1 MTNIN
6 NKIWSVS
13 FIFVTVANAL
23 VFMIFEML
31 LPTLPLFVTELGG
44 GASQVGL
51 VTGVFMLSAILIR
64 PFAGLLVTKFD
75 KKLLLIFGILIIAL
89 STGAYYLSNTISML
103 LVIRLIHGAGFGLA
117 TTYFATLAAEIVP
130 NERRGEG
137 IGYFGV
143 GETVAISVGPMI
155 GIMTLEFY
163 DFQRLFFGGM
173 AVLFLALIMA
183 IFIKRE
189 PKEKKLDKQET
200 VVVKFKLLEKRV
212 LFPALLIF
220 LIGIAAGGIMS
231 FFSLYAIERGFTQVG
246 LFFLLIAAAS
256 FIIRLLS
263 GKLFDVYGPSII
275 LIPGSILSI
284 IGLIILYVAG
294 SDIMFFIAAIFYGF
308 GFGAIFPAIQT
319 WCMNLVEEHEH
330 EDAMASFFN
339 FFDLGIG
346 GGSFIL
352 GLIAT
357 LASYQAV
364 YLVASIVYGVVLGI
378 YVVYFVIK
386 RQQQNKP
393 INDQVDHQG
402 IYS

>member
-1 MTNIN
+1 MTTMN
-6 NKIWSVS
+6 NKIWSLS
-13 FIFVTVANAL
+13 FIFVVISNSL

-31 LPTLPLFVTELGG
+31 LPTLPLFVTALGG

-51 VTGVFMLSAILIR
+51 VTGIFMLSAILIR
-64 PFAGLLVTKFD
+64 PFAGMLATKFD
-75 KKLLLIFGILIIAL
+75 KKLLLILGILIIAL
-89 STGAYYLSNTISML
+89 STGAYYLSSNISTL
-103 LVIRLIHGAGFGLA
+103 LIIRLIHGAGFGLA

-130 NERRGEG
+130 KDRRGEG

-155 GIMTLEFY
+155 GIMTLELY

-173 AVLFLALIMA
+173 AVLFLAVIMA
-183 IFIKRE
+183 VFIKRA
-189 PKEKKLDKQET
+189 PKGRELDKQ
-200 VVVKFKLLEKRV
+200 VSGKFKLLEKRV
-212 LFPALLIF
+212 LFPAFLIF

-231 FFSLYAIERGFTQVG
+231 FFSLYAIEKDFTQVG
-246 LFFLLIAAAS
+246 FFFLLIAAAS

-263 GKLFDVYGPSII
+263 GKLFDKYGPSII

-284 IGLIILYVAG
+284 IGLVILYVAV
-294 SDIMFFIAAIFYGF
+294 SDSMFLIAATFYGF
-308 GFGAIFPAIQT
+308 GFGAIFPAVQT

-352 GLIAT
+352 GLVAT
-357 LASYQAV
+357 VASYQAV
-364 YLVASIVYGVVLGI
+364 YLVAIIVYGMVLVI
-378 YVVYFVIK
+378 YVVYVVTK
-386 RQQQNKP
+386 GTLKKTC
-393 INDQVDHQG
+393 QVDNQA
-402 IYS
+402 I

>member
-1 MTNIN
+1 MTTIN
-6 NKIWSVS
+6 NKIWSLS
-13 FIFVTVANAL
+13 FIFVVISNAL

-31 LPTLPLFVTELGG
+31 LPTLPLFVTALGG

-51 VTGVFMLSAILIR
+51 VTGIFMLSAILIR
-64 PFAGLLVTKFD
+64 PFAGMLAKKID
-75 KKLLLIFGILIIAL
+75 KKILLILGILIIAL
-89 STGAYYLSNTISML
+89 STGAYYLSSSISTL
-103 LVIRLIHGAGFGLA
+103 LLIRLIHGAGFGLA
-117 TTYFATLAAEIVP
+117 TTYFATLAAEIIP
-130 NERRGEG
+130 KDRRGEG

-155 GIMTLEFY
+155 GIMTLELY

-173 AVLFLALIMA
+173 AGLFLAVIMA
-183 IFIKRE
+183 IFIKRA
-189 PKEKKLDKQET
+189 PKEKELDKQ
-200 VVVKFKLLEKRV
+200 VSGKFKLLEKRV

-231 FFSLYAIERGFTQVG
+231 FFSLYAIERDFTQVG

-263 GKLFDVYGPSII
+263 GKLFDQYGPSII

-284 IGLIILYVAG
+284 VGLIILYVAVND
-294 SDIMFFIAAIFYGF
+294 SMFLIAAIFYGF
-308 GFGAIFPAIQT
+308 GFGAIFPAVQT

-352 GLIAT
+352 GLVAT
-357 LASYQAV
+357 VTSYQTV
-364 YLVASIVYGVVLGI
+364 YLVASIVYGMVLVI
-378 YVVYFVIK
+378 YVVYVAVK
-386 RQQQNKP
+386 GKPNKH
-393 INDQVDHQG
+393 NGKSVQVDNQV
-402 IYS
+402 I

>member
-1 MTNIN
+1 MTTIN
-6 NKIWSVS
+6 NKIWSFS
-13 FIFVTVANAL
+13 FIFVLVSNAL

-31 LPTLPLFVTELGG
+31 LPTLPLFVTSIGG

-51 VTGVFMLSAILIR
+51 VTGIFMLSAIIIR
-64 PFAGLLVTKFD
+64 PFAGILATKFD
-75 KKLLLIFGILIIAL
+75 KKLLLILGILTIGL
-89 STGAYYLSNTISML
+89 STGAYYLSSSISTL
-103 LVIRLIHGAGFGLA
+103 LLIRLIHGAGFGLV
-117 TTYFATLAAEIVP
+117 TTYFATLAAEIIP
-130 NERRGEG
+130 KDRRGEG

-155 GIMTLEFY
+155 GIMTLELY

-173 AVLFLALIMA
+173 AVIFLAVIMA
-183 IFIKRE
+183 IFIKRA
-189 PKEKKLDKQET
+189 PQGKERDQQ
-200 VVVKFKLLEKRV
+200 VSGKFKLLEKRV

-284 IGLIILYVAG
+284 IGLIILYVAV
-294 SDIMFFIAAIFYGF
+294 SNSMFLIAATFYGF

-319 WCMNLVEEHEH
+319 WCMNLVGEHEH
-330 EDAMASFFN
+330 EDAMATFFN

-352 GLIAT
+352 GLVAT
-357 LASYQAV
+357 VSSYQAV
-364 YLVASIVYGVVLGI
+364 YLVASIVYGVVLVI
-378 YVVYFVIK
+378 YLIYFVMK
-386 RQQQNKP
+386 GQLNKHRKSEV
-393 INDQVDHQG
+393 ITNQAN
-402 IYS
+402 Y

>member
-1 MTNIN
+1 MTTIN
-6 NKIWSVS
+6 KKVWSLS
-13 FIFVTVANAL
+13 FIFVVISNAL

-31 LPTLPLFVTELGG
+31 LPTLPLFVTSLGG

-51 VTGVFMLSAILIR
+51 VTGIFMLSAILIR
-64 PFAGLLVTKFD
+64 PFAGMLATKFD
-75 KKLLLIFGILIIAL
+75 KKILLILGILIIAL
-89 STGAYYLSNTISML
+89 STGAYYLSSNISTL
-103 LVIRLIHGAGFGLA
+103 LLIRLIHGAGFGLA
-117 TTYFATLAAEIVP
+117 TTYFATLAAEIIP
-130 NERRGEG
+130 KDRRGEG

-155 GIMTLEFY
+155 GIMKLELY

-173 AVLFLALIMA
+173 AVLFLAVIMA
-183 IFIKRE
+183 IFIKRA
-189 PKEKKLDKQET
+189 PKGKELDKQ
-200 VVVKFKLLEKRV
+200 VSGKFKLLEKRV

-231 FFSLYAIERGFTQVG
+231 FFSLYAIERDFTQVG

-263 GKLFDVYGPSII
+263 GKLFDKYGPSII

-284 IGLIILYVAG
+284 IGLILLYVAAND
-294 SDIMFFIAAIFYGF
+294 SMFLIAAIFYGF
-308 GFGAIFPAIQT
+308 GFGAIFPAVQT

-346 GGSFIL
+346 GGSFVL
-352 GLIAT
+352 GLVAT
-357 LASYQAV
+357 VTSYQTV
-364 YLVASIVYGVVLGI
+364 YFVAAIVFVMVLVI
-378 YVVYFVIK
+378 YVVYVVVK
-386 RQQQNKP
+386 GKPNKHRGKSV
-393 INDQVDHQG
+393 QVNNRA
-402 IYS
+402 I